1 MSRRF
6 GEMEPAPARKRED
19 RFDDD
24 RAMLPD
30 QPFARCQIE
39 AVKDNQRAAGTGAAC
54 QIGRID
60 PAIKPGPVKGK
71 IGTILLELPTEGG
84 GKKGPRRR
92 HIRRGKLDII
102 DLVMGEPV
110 IADGILMS

>member
-1 MSRRF
+1 MAITSVMLSPVRPDSEFMSRRF

-24 RAMLPD
+24 RTMLPD

-39 AVKDNQRAAGTGAAC
+39 AVKDNQRAAETGAAC

-84 GKKGPRRR
+84 GKKARVAA
-92 HIRRGKLDII
+92 ISA
-102 DLVMGEPV
+102 E
-110 IADGILMS
+110 ANST